1 MQNSDNMN
9 FWFAV
14 ILSFIIS
21 EFQHRGKRTLRTD
34 GGRAVEVR
42 MVALLTDS
50 QMKRNAAGTL
60 AISGKMTNFEGKKCW
75 NYADIRTILPAD
87 LCHHERHRSGY
98 QACCK
103 ARYAAFG
110 GIRPHCKAVDWP
122 KEFRK
127 GIAAW
132 WRFCVPASLR
142 LVESGYKIMSKV
154 AVKSSKIGYL
164 LTLTKWWQVSLAMI
178 TASHR

>member
-1 MQNSDNMN
+1 MQNSDNMY

-34 GGRAVEVR
+34 GGRAIEG
-42 MVALLTDS
+42 LTILPADFLMS
-50 QMKRNAAGTL
+50 RKAAETL

-98 QACCK
+98 QACSK
-103 ARYAAFG
+103 ARYATFG
-110 GIRPHCKAVDWP
+110 GVRPHYKTADRP

-127 GIAAW
+127 GIAVW
-132 WRFCVPASLR
+132 RRFCVPGFASVCGVWR
-142 LVESGYKIMSKV
+142 
-154 AVKSSKIGYL
+154 
-164 LTLTKWWQVSLAMI
+164 
-178 TASHR
+178 

>member
-1 MQNSDNMN
+1 MLYSDNMN
-9 FWFAV
+9 FWFVV
-14 ILSFIIS
+14 ILCFIIS

-34 GGRAVEVR
+34 GGRTMEGLA
-42 MVALLTDS
+42 TPPTGS
-50 QMKRNAAGTL
+50 QMSRKAAGTL

-110 GIRPHCKAVDWP
+110 GIRSHYKTADRP

-127 GIAAW
+127 GIGAW
-132 WRFCVPASLR
+132 RRFCVPGFALF
-142 LVESGYKIMSKV
+142 SGV
-154 AVKSSKIGYL
+154 WL
-164 LTLTKWWQVSLAMI
+164 
-178 TASHR
+178 

>member
-34 GGRAVEVR
+34 GGRAVEG
-42 MVALLTDS
+42 MATLPTDS
-50 QMKRNAAGTL
+50 LMSRKVAWAL

-75 NYADIRTILPAD
+75 NYADIRTILPVD
-87 LCHHERHRSGY
+87 LCHHKRHRSSY

-103 ARYAAFG
+103 ARYAVFG
-110 GIRPHCKAVDWP
+110 GVRSHDKTAGRP
-122 KEFRK
+122 KEFLK
-127 GIAAW
+127 GIDAW
-132 WRFCVPASLR
+132 RRFCVPGFASF
-142 LVESGYKIMSKV
+142 SGV
-154 AVKSSKIGYL
+154 WL
-164 LTLTKWWQVSLAMI
+164 
-178 TASHR
+178 

>member
-1 MQNSDNMN
+1 MQVSDNIN

-21 EFQHRGKRTLRTD
+21 KFQHRGKRTLRTD
-34 GGRAVEVR
+34 GGKAMEG
-42 MVALLTDS
+42 MATLPADS
-50 QMKRNAAGTL
+50 LMSRNAAGTL

-110 GIRPHCKAVDWP
+110 GVRSHYKTADRP

-127 GIAAW
+127 GIGAW
-132 WRFCVPASLR
+132 RRFGIPDFASVCGVWL
-142 LVESGYKIMSKV
+142 
-154 AVKSSKIGYL
+154 
-164 LTLTKWWQVSLAMI
+164 
-178 TASHR
+178 

>member
-1 MQNSDNMN
+1 MQCSDNMN

-34 GGRAVEVR
+34 GGRAVEGMATLPADYLMSR
-42 MVALLTDS
+42 
-50 QMKRNAAGTL
+50 KAAGTL

-98 QACCK
+98 QACYK

-110 GIRPHCKAVDWP
+110 GVRSHYKTADRP

-127 GIAAW
+127 GIAVW
-132 WRFCVPASLR
+132 RRFCVPGFAS
-142 LVESGYKIMSKV
+142 VSGV
-154 AVKSSKIGYL
+154 WL
-164 LTLTKWWQVSLAMI
+164 
-178 TASHR
+178 

>member
-1 MQNSDNMN
+1 MQCSDNMN

-34 GGRAVEVR
+34 GGRAVEVG
-42 MVALLTDS
+42 MATFS
-50 QMKRNAAGTL
+50 AGFQMGRKVTGTL

-110 GIRPHCKAVDWP
+110 GIRSHYKTADRP

-127 GIAAW
+127 GIGAW
-132 WRFCVPASLR
+132 RRFCVPGFTSFSVVWL
-142 LVESGYKIMSKV
+142 
-154 AVKSSKIGYL
+154 
-164 LTLTKWWQVSLAMI
+164 
-178 TASHR
+178 

>member
-14 ILSFIIS
+14 ILLFWIS

-34 GGRAVEVR
+34 GGRAVEGMATLPADYLMSRKEV
-42 MVALLTDS
+42 
-50 QMKRNAAGTL
+50 GTL

-103 ARYAAFG
+103 TRYAAFG
-110 GIRPHCKAVDWP
+110 GFRSHYKTTDRP

-127 GIAAW
+127 GIGAW

>member
-34 GGRAVEVR
+34 GGRTMEGLA
-42 MVALLTDS
+42 TPPTGS
-50 QMKRNAAGTL
+50 QMSRKAAGTL

-98 QACCK
+98 RACCK

-110 GIRPHCKAVDWP
+110 GIRSHFKTADRP

-127 GIAAW
+127 SIGAW
-132 WRFCVPASLR
+132 RWFCVPGFASVCGVWL
-142 LVESGYKIMSKV
+142 
-154 AVKSSKIGYL
+154 
-164 LTLTKWWQVSLAMI
+164 
-178 TASHR
+178 